1 VSAQPFAPYGP
12 DFGRLYNVL
21 FGGKADRV
29 PLMELGIDEGVMGQF
44 IGRPLQSLQ
53 DKIDFYRLAG
63 YDYIKLAP
71 VINMNPGAA
80 VPQTGLRQSEASALD
95 RARTWGTESKGVIT
109 NWEEFERFQ
118 WAEVSDAAMRWFDE
132 AAKIVPPEMRVI
144 GQYGDIFTF
153 TWEFMG
159 FETFSFALVEDPE
172 LVTAVFDRVGTII
185 YSLFERMAQ
194 YEVVGG
200 LFYSDDIA
208 YFSGLMISPATLR
221 HYLFPWM
228 KKIGSL
234 CAARRMPFL
243 YHSDGKLWEVLD
255 ELIGLGVTTLQPIE
269 PKAMEIRE
277 VKEKYGS
284 RLGLVGSVDMD
295 LLARGEPEAIRATV
309 RGLIEDVGR
318 RGGYCVGSGNSI
330 PNYIPVANYRA
341 MLETTWEYG
350 QLQSVS

>member
-1 VSAQPFAPYGP
+1 MPAGFAPYAP
-12 DFGRLYNVL
+12 DFGRLKRVL
-21 FGGKADRV
+21 LGGKADRV

-44 IGRPLQSLQ
+44 IGRPIQTLE
-53 DKIDFYRLAG
+53 DKIDFYRRAG

-80 VPQTGLRQSEASALD
+80 LPQNGLRQSAASALD

-109 NWEEFERFQ
+109 SWEEFERFQ
-118 WAEVSDAAMRWFDE
+118 WAEVNDAALRWFD
-132 AAKIVPPEMRVI
+132 AAEKAMPAEMRVI

-159 FETFSFALVEDPE
+159 FETFSFALVENPE
-172 LVTAVFDRVGTII
+172 LVAAVFDRVGSII
-185 YSLFERMAQ
+185 YALFARMAE
-194 YEVVGG
+194 YETVGG

-221 HYLFPWM
+221 RYLFPWM
-228 KKIGSL
+228 RKIAAL
-234 CAARRMPFL
+234 CRERQMPFL
-243 YHSDGKLWEVLD
+243 YHSDGKLWEILD
-255 ELIGLGVTTLQPIE
+255 ELIEVGVTTLQPIE

-309 RGLIEDVGR
+309 CSLIEEVGR

-330 PNYIPVANYRA
+330 PNYIPVANFRA
-341 MLETTWEYG
+341 MLETTWLHG
-350 QLQSVS
+350 QNPHQS